1 MSSES
6 PDPSRNT
13 ILADF
18 LSPPDS
24 EYIVS
29 QSEPGSG
36 STVDNNEYSQSYTV
50 DEPVSVEDLKV
61 HDIIH
66 EIIPKSLKNYFD
78 ACKTNL
84 DEVVPATLKSWI
96 EYKSDGIKTNAY
108 NIQEDI
114 ISALSNDLTYDISI
128 SNETLNMW
136 IRTEVEPK
144 LLKLVDDTP
153 GNTIYLKNIINDAKN
168 GNTNNMDQFINTLGA
183 IITCIIVDTI
193 KDVTR
198 SYVSTKKF
206 SPEQLQQLF
215 VHCNTMIT
223 TSYPRKTREI
233 ITSRNRDDPNEL
245 ISLLWWMR
253 CDTMHDNIC
262 DRHDLTCLK
271 QKKINNM
278 ILDCVKKLEEHIL
291 EKHSST
297 ESQFTKAVGTGNS
310 AISEF
315 IENMKRT
322 NDNVEDKVLRS
333 AITCMSRMNK
343 GAMINNTDVPV
354 PNKVKEISENKTINN
369 AYGKQLR
376 DDASYSGIN
385 ITASQASALDAG
397 VTERGAKEGFYFNA
411 NVLYNMGGGSLAVY
425 QEYENDSDDDSI
437 IYIKTTMTIMDSTG
451 YIIGQGRK
459 RISYL
464 KKDGDEYK
472 FTGEALTLN
481 RAAYGGWQDCLDRY
495 VSLNDTKSSRD
506 YGNILVKFMLEKW
519 IGDAY
524 ITLVLRLG
532 QRGAGDIGKCIHI
545 NKLNTGGVNEA
556 LETEYA
562 KQSGTM
568 DDDSDTVTIKDIVLD
583 TPAENIIELTN
594 DRLAYGF
601 FAYMSLLFPTDGIV
615 GALLNS
621 GQGHAMWYDNSSDYS
636 DKKMYI
642 DTPSKF
648 FPHANIDDNANSN
661 SSDSESERLFRPK
674 YSVEVAES
682 KNINDKRSLPRS
694 PQGEVSASQEEHKQ
708 FQAKSNNDTNNEVE
722 QAELDNAANNA
733 FTDSESED
741 DSQMTKGGKR
751 RKRHSYKAKRTRR
764 VRKSKRKSKRTRRSR
779 KSKRKSKRTR
789 RVRKPSRRSK
799 TRRRV
804 K

>member
-1 MSSES
+1 MGGSGLLSGGTVRREMNHNS
-6 PDPSRNT
+6 PPASQQSRT
-13 ILADF
+13 ILNSDL
-18 LSPPDS
+18 LSPLDS
-24 EYIVS
+24 EYILS
-29 QSEPGSG
+29 QYGPGSG
-36 STVDNNEYSQSYTV
+36 STVDNNAYESYTV

-66 EIIPKSLKNYFD
+66 DVIPKSLKHYFD

-96 EYKSDGIKTNAY
+96 EYKLDGIKTNAY
-108 NIQEDI
+108 SIQEDI
-114 ISALSNDLTYDISI
+114 ISALSTNLNNDID
-128 SNETLNMW
+128 NETLNTW
-136 IRTEVEPK
+136 IRTEVESK
-144 LLKLVDDTP
+144 LLKLVDNSS
-153 GNTIYLKNIINDAKN
+153 GSEKYLKNIINDAKN
-168 GNTNNMDQFINTLGA
+168 GNTNNMDQFIKTLGA

-215 VHCNTMIT
+215 VHCNAIT
-223 TSYPRKTREI
+223 NSTDKRETRT
-233 ITSRNRDDPNEL
+233 ITSGNMRDPNEL

-262 DRHDLTCLK
+262 DRHHLTCLK
-271 QKKINNM
+271 QDNINNM
-278 ILDCVKKLEEHIL
+278 ILDCVENLEEHIL
-291 EKHSST
+291 LEEHRRT
-297 ESQFTKAVGTGNS
+297 ESQITKDAGADTGNS
-310 AISEF
+310 DIGEF
-315 IENMKRT
+315 IRKMKST
-322 NDNVEDKVLRS
+322 NHDVEDSVLRS

-343 GAMINNTDVPV
+343 GAMVNTEVSVPDQ
-354 PNKVKEISENKTINN
+354 VKQIPENKTINN
-369 AYGKQLR
+369 AYGKQL
-376 DDASYSGIN
+376 DLETYSGIN
-385 ITASQASALDAG
+385 IIASQASALDAG
-397 VTERGAKEGFYFNA
+397 VTERGAKEAFYFNA

-425 QEYENDSDDDSI
+425 QEYKNGNDGI
-437 IYIKTTMTIMDSTG
+437 IYIETTMIISDSTG
-451 YIIGQGRK
+451 SIIGQGRK

-464 KKDGDEYK
+464 KKHGDEYK

-495 VSLNDTKSSRD
+495 NLLKKTPQELCSTQD

-532 QRGAGDIGKCIHI
+532 QRGAGNIGKCIHI

-568 DDDSDTVTIKDIVLD
+568 DDDSDTVTIKDIVIG

-621 GQGHAMWYDNSSDYS
+621 GQGHAMWYDNSSDSSDYS

-642 DTPSKF
+642 HTPSRF

-661 SSDSESERLFRPK
+661 SSDSDSGFSPK
-674 YSVEVAES
+674 YSGDPT
-682 KNINDKRSLPRS
+682 INNYKRSSSPRS
-694 PQGEVSASQEEHKQ
+694 QGEVSASQEEHKQ
-708 FQAKSNNDTNNEVE
+708 FQAKFNND
-722 QAELDNAANNA
+722 
-733 FTDSESED
+733 
-741 DSQMTKGGKR
+741 TKGGKR

-779 KSKRKSKRTR
+779 RSKRKSKRTR
-789 RVRKPSRRSK
+789 RVRKSSRKAK
-799 TRRRV
+799 TRRGV
-804 K
+804 KK